1 MKVPPQNLRIRG
13 IICVYV
19 CVCCVCIHT
28 TKSIS
33 WELKTLGTS
42 EMENLNSGLENKVK
56 EPFQKT
62 NKEQNQQQKKKI

>member
-1 MKVPPQNLRIRG
+1 M
-13 IICVYV
+13 YV

-62 NKEQNQQQKKKI
+62 NKEQNQQQKKQI